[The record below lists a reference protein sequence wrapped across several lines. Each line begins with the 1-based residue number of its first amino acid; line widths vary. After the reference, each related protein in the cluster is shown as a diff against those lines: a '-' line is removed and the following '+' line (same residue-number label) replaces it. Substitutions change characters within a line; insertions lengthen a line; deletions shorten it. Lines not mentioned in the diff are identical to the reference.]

1 MSYSS
6 SQAAESLMEFTVS
19 EGSGPPVGIYKA
31 EFLGVKKSDHDEYG
45 AGARFDFKVI
55 AGEHTGKI
63 ASRTTKPTPSAK
75 NVCGKLMSG
84 ILGRAMAPGE
94 KVNLA
99 PLIGKT
105 FTVVVGLAQNGTSTR
120 IESVMAS

>member
-31 EFLGVKKSDHDEYG
+31 EFLGVKKTEHDEYG
-45 AGARFDFKVI
+45 LGARFDFKVTG
-55 AGEHTGKI
+55 GEHVGKI

-99 PLIGKT
+99 PFIGKT
-105 FTVVVGLAQNGTSTR
+105 FTIIVGLAQNGQSTR
-120 IESVMAS
+120 VESVVAA